1 MNAKICRIVSQ
12 TEPSFVTTQKGE
24 QLAKCYVRVKE
35 IGGDYADEYVCAVLG
50 NLAQVKYQTGEIV
63 AVTLR
68 FRIFENN
75 GNSYQDVTATEIVK
89 VKG

>member
-1 MNAKICRIVSQ
+1 M
-12 TEPSFVTTQKGE
+12 TTQKGE